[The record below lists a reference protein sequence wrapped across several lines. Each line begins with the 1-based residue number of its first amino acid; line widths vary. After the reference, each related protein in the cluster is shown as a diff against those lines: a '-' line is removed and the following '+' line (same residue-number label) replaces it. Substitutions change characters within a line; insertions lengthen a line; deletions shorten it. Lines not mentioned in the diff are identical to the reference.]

1 MHACSSSCAK
11 ERVSSRKKMKKKIHF
26 VIIKIEFTP
35 LRHVYTFCIHIL
47 KHIIKKAPQR
57 EESTEKQGGR

>member
-11 ERVSSRKKMKKKIHF
+11 EGFQQKKDEKKIHF
-26 VIIKIEFTP
+26 VIIEIEFTP